1 MSESGKQQLHSLLFG
16 RDDGNTK
23 LVNLK
28 LFPGTGGELSA
39 SSLGSAA
46 ADTLRNTMDAWE
58 NGVPSRAPST
68 GLKKRTLMG
77 S

>member
-1 MSESGKQQLHSLLFG
+1 MSESGKQKLHSLLFDG
-16 RDDGNTK
+16 DDGNTK
-23 LVNLK
+23 LVNFK
-28 LFPGTGGELSA
+28 VFPGTGGGLSA

-46 ADTLRNTMDAWE
+46 ADTLRNTMNAWQ